1 MNDRFPP
8 GVDMRTP
15 SVARMYDYFLG
26 GKDNFAVD
34 RESADV
40 LLERIPEIIPLS
52 LDNRAFLTRAVD
64 HVAQQGVV
72 QYLDLGAGLPTV
84 ENTHN
89 VAQRAGRDVRV
100 VYVDNDPV
108 VSVHGRALLTDRP
121 GTAFVL
127 SDIRD
132 IDGIL
137 ASREVR
143 ALIELDLPVCLM
155 LVSILHCLPD
165 SDRPFDM
172 VRRTMARLPSGSYL
186 VYSHIVSDD
195 SDTATWLTD
204 RMQGFGT
211 PWGRVRSPREAAAAF
226 EGLVPVSAWPDGRA
240 EGPRVVDC
248 ASWRHPDRA
257 PAERPADE
265 KTALWELSGVA
276 VKP

>member
-1 MNDRFPP
+1 MNKHFPP
-8 GVDMRTP
+8 GIDMRTP

-40 LLERIPEIIPLS
+40 LLEHIPEIVPLS
-52 LDNRAFLTRAVD
+52 LGNRAFLTRAVD
-64 HVAQQGVV
+64 YVAQQGVV

-108 VSVHGRALLTDRP
+108 VLVHGRALLTDRL

-132 IDGIL
+132 LEGLL
-137 ASREVR
+137 ASPEVR
-143 ALIELDLPVCLM
+143 ALIDLDLPVCLM
-155 LVSILHCLPD
+155 LVSTLHCLPD

-172 VRRTMARLPSGSYL
+172 VRDAMGYLAPGSYL

-195 SDTATWLTD
+195 RETATWLTEQ
-204 RMQGFGT
+204 MKGFGT
-211 PWGRVRSPREAAAAF
+211 PWGRVRSPGEAAVAF
-226 EGLVPVSAWPDGRA
+226 DGLVPISAWPDGRD

-248 ASWRHPDRA
+248 ASWRHPDQ
-257 PAERPADE
+257 PPVERPADE
-265 KTALWELSGVA
+265 KTTLWELSGVA

>member
-1 MNDRFPP
+1 MNERFPP

-34 RESADV
+34 RESAGV
-40 LLERIPEIIPLS
+40 LLEHIPEIVPLS

-64 HVAQQGVV
+64 HVARQGVV

-108 VSVHGRALLTDRP
+108 VLVHGRALLTDRT

-132 IDGIL
+132 LDGIL
-137 ASREVR
+137 ASPEVR
-143 ALIELDLPVCLM
+143 ALIDLDLPVCLM
-155 LVSILHCLPD
+155 LVSIMHCLPD

-172 VRRTMARLPSGSYL
+172 VREAMERLAPGSYL

-195 SDTATWLTD
+195 SGTATWLTEQ
-204 RMQGFGT
+204 MKGFGT
-211 PWGRVRSPREAAAAF
+211 PWGRVRSPREAAVAF
-226 EGLVPVSAWPDGRA
+226 DGLVPVSAWPDGRD

-248 ASWRHPDRA
+248 ASWRHPDRS
-257 PAERPADE
+257 PVERPTDE
-265 KTALWELSGVA
+265 KTMLWELSGVA
-276 VKP
+276 IKP